1 MNLSICSGMRAKIE
15 AKRPLPGSSREAS
28 SHGRRYWV
36 VRHCRRRVRVAGLHL
51 ALLLQK
57 QGIGVTLYS
66 DQTAA
71 QLASGRMLNTV
82 ALHNTT
88 VQREQAL
95 GVDHWD
101 LAEYG
106 YFCHHHYIG
115 GPRPLS
121 FPGAF
126 AAPSRAIDYRV
137 YLPRLL
143 ADFTGA
149 RRRLPGRAAGQPGG
163 GRPAVGAARP
173 RGRRHRQGRH
183 QRDVPGRPRQVAVP
197 PPQRL
202 LCAGLYHGIAPAEPK
217 GVTMSIAPPHGE
229 LLEIPTFSADGHV
242 TVLLFENVP
251 GGDTEVL
258 ADAKYDEDPAAFERL
273 VLEKVRAH
281 HPQVFARVDGA
292 RFGLTRPEDLLQ
304 GAVPP
309 VLREDYAVL
318 PNGRVVIALGDAH
331 SVVDPVVGQGANSA
345 SDSAWELG
353 TVIGEDPNFDER
365 FARKVAARRANRVQA
380 ISDWTNLDDR
390 AAALRRTC
398 SSCSARCRRTRSS
411 RTSSPTTST
420 SRSAI

>member
-1 MNLSICSGMRAKIE
+1 MAGGARRSGIAIV
-15 AKRPLPGSSREAS
+15 GS
-28 SHGRRYWV
+28 G
-36 VRHCRRRVRVAGLHL
+36 VAGLHL

-57 QGIGVTLYS
+57 QGIPVTLYS

-82 ALHNTT
+82 AHHNTT

-101 LAEYG
+101 LEEYG

-115 GPRPLS
+115 GPQPLS

-126 AAPSRAIDYRV
+126 GAPSRAIDYRV

-143 ADFTGA
+143 ADFQERGGDF
-149 RRRLPGRAAGQPGG
+149 RAGQQVSPEEVARLSERHDLVVVATGKGGTSAMFPIIPGKSPYS
-163 GRPAVGAARP
+163 R
-173 RGRRHRQGRH
+173 
-183 QRDVPGRPRQVAVP
+183 
-197 PPQRL
+197 PQRR
-202 LCAGLYHGIAPAEPK
+202 LCAGLYHGIAPSEPK

-229 LLEIPTFSADGHV
+229 LLEIPTFSASGHV

-258 ADAKYDEDPAAFERL
+258 ADAKYDGDPAAFDRL
-273 VLEKVRAH
+273 VLEKVRVH
-281 HPQVFARVDGA
+281 HPEVFERIEVA

-304 GAVPP
+304 GAVTP
-309 VLREDYAVL
+309 VLREDYRVL

-345 SDSAWELG
+345 SYSAWELG
-353 TVIGEDPNFDER
+353 TVIVDDPSFDER
-365 FARKVAARRANRVQA
+365 FAQKVAARRANRVRA
-380 ISDWTNLDDR
+380 ISDWTNLMIALPPAPHLLQLLGAMSQNPAVADEFTDNFNQPER
-390 AAALRRTC
+390 QWDILATPERTAAFL
-398 SSCSARCRRTRSS
+398 ARYGT
-411 RTSSPTTST
+411 
-420 SRSAI
+420 

>member
-1 MNLSICSGMRAKIE
+1 MAAGS
-15 AKRPLPGSSREAS
+15 GSSGIAIIGS
-28 SHGRRYWV
+28 G
-36 VRHCRRRVRVAGLHL
+36 VAGLHL

-57 QGIGVTLYS
+57 QGVPVTLYS

-82 ALHNTT
+82 AHHNTT

-115 GPRPLS
+115 GPQPLS

-126 AAPSRAIDYRV
+126 GAPSRAIDYRI

-143 ADFTGA
+143 ADFTERGGDF
-149 RRRLPGRAAGQPGG
+149 RAGQQVSPQEVVALSERHDLVVVATGKGG
-163 GRPAVGAARP
+163 TSAMFPV
-173 RGRRHRQGRH
+173 
-183 QRDVPGRPRQVAVP
+183 VPGKSPYTR
-197 PPQRL
+197 PQRR
-202 LCAGLYHGIAPAEPK
+202 LCAGLYHGIARSQPK

-229 LLEIPTFSADGHV
+229 LLEIPTFSESGHV

-258 ADAKYDEDPAAFERL
+258 ADAKYDEDPAAFEQL
-273 VLEKVRAH
+273 VLEKLRAH
-281 HPQVFARVDGA
+281 HPQVFERVDVA

-304 GAVPP
+304 GAVTP

-318 PNGRVVIALGDAH
+318 PNGKVAIALGDAH

-345 SDSAWELG
+345 SYSAWELG
-353 TVIGEDPNFDER
+353 AVIAEDPSFDER

-380 ISDWTNLDDR
+380 ISDWTNLMIGLPPAPHLLQFLGAISQNPG
-390 AAALRRTC
+390 AADEFTDNFNAPERQWDILATPE
-398 SSCSARCRRTRSS
+398 RTRAFLA
-411 RTSSPTTST
+411 RHGM
-420 SRSAI
+420 

>member
-1 MNLSICSGMRAKIE
+1 MAGGA
-15 AKRPLPGSSREAS
+15 GSSGIAIVGS
-28 SHGRRYWV
+28 G
-36 VRHCRRRVRVAGLHL
+36 VAGLHL
-51 ALLLQK
+51 ALLLQQ
-57 QGIGVTLYS
+57 QGIPATLYS

-82 ALHNTT
+82 AHHNTT

-115 GPRPLS
+115 GPQPLS

-126 AAPSRAIDYRV
+126 GAPSRAIDYRV

-143 ADFTGA
+143 ADFTDRG
-149 RRRLPGRAAGQPGG
+149 GDFQPGLHVSPEEIVRLSERHDLVVIATGKG
-163 GRPAVGAARP
+163 GTSAMFPVI
-173 RGRRHRQGRH
+173 
-183 QRDVPGRPRQVAVP
+183 PGKSPYSR
-197 PPQRL
+197 PQRR
-202 LCAGLYHGIAPAEPK
+202 LCAGLYYGIAPSEPK
-217 GVTMSIAPPHGE
+217 GVTLSIAPPHGE
-229 LLEIPTFSADGHV
+229 LLEIPTFSASGHV

-273 VLEKVRAH
+273 VLEKLRVH
-281 HPQVFARVDGA
+281 HPEVFERVNSA

-304 GAVPP
+304 GAVTP

-318 PNGRVVIALGDAH
+318 PNGRIVMALGDAH

-345 SDSAWELG
+345 SYSAWELG
-353 TVIGEDPNFDER
+353 AVIAEDPNFDER
-365 FARKVAARRANRVQA
+365 FAQKVAARRANRVRA
-380 ISDWTNLDDR
+380 ISDWTNLMIGLPPAPHLLQLLGAMSMNPAVADEFTDNFNQPER
-390 AAALRRTC
+390 QWDILATPQ
-398 SSCSARCRRTRSS
+398 
-411 RTSSPTTST
+411 RTSAFLA
-420 SRSAI
+420 RHGM

>member
-1 MNLSICSGMRAKIE
+1 MAGGA
-15 AKRPLPGSSREAS
+15 GSSGIAIVGS
-28 SHGRRYWV
+28 G
-36 VRHCRRRVRVAGLHL
+36 VAGLHL
-51 ALLLQK
+51 ALLLQQ
-57 QGIGVTLYS
+57 QGIPATLYS

-82 ALHNTT
+82 AHHNTT

-115 GPRPLS
+115 GPQPLS

-126 AAPSRAIDYRV
+126 GAPSRAIDYRV

-143 ADFTGA
+143 ADFTDRG
-149 RRRLPGRAAGQPGG
+149 GDFQPGLHVSPEEIVRLSERHDLVVIATGKG
-163 GRPAVGAARP
+163 GTSAMFPVIPDKSPYSR
-173 RGRRHRQGRH
+173 
-183 QRDVPGRPRQVAVP
+183 
-197 PPQRL
+197 PQRR
-202 LCAGLYHGIAPAEPK
+202 LCAGLYYGIAPSEPK
-217 GVTMSIAPPHGE
+217 GVTLSIAPPHGE
-229 LLEIPTFSADGHV
+229 LLEIPTFSASGHV

-273 VLEKVRAH
+273 VLEKLRVH
-281 HPQVFARVDGA
+281 HPEVFERVNAA

-304 GAVPP
+304 GAVTP

-318 PNGRVVIALGDAH
+318 PNGRIVMALGDAH

-345 SDSAWELG
+345 SYSAWELG
-353 TVIGEDPNFDER
+353 AVIAEDPNFDER
-365 FARKVAARRANRVQA
+365 FAQKVAARRANRVRA
-380 ISDWTNLDDR
+380 ISDWTNLMIGLPPAPHLLQLLGAMSVNPAVADEFTDNFNQPER
-390 AAALRRTC
+390 QWDILATPQ
-398 SSCSARCRRTRSS
+398 
-411 RTSSPTTST
+411 RTSAFLA
-420 SRSAI
+420 RHGM

>member
-1 MNLSICSGMRAKIE
+1 MAGGTRSSGIAII
-15 AKRPLPGSSREAS
+15 GS
-28 SHGRRYWV
+28 G
-36 VRHCRRRVRVAGLHL
+36 VAGLHL

-57 QGIGVTLYS
+57 QGIPATLYS

-82 ALHNTT
+82 AHHNTT

-115 GPRPLS
+115 GPQPLS

-126 AAPSRAIDYRV
+126 SAPSRAIDYRV

-143 ADFTGA
+143 ADFTERGGDFRPGQQVSPEEIA
-149 RRRLPGRAAGQPGG
+149 RLSELHDLVVVATGKGGTSAMFPVIEAKSPYRR
-163 GRPAVGAARP
+163 
-173 RGRRHRQGRH
+173 
-183 QRDVPGRPRQVAVP
+183 
-197 PPQRL
+197 PQRR
-202 LCAGLYHGIAPAEPK
+202 LCAGLYHGIAPSEPK

-229 LLEIPTFSADGHV
+229 LLEIPTFSASGHV

-258 ADAKYDEDPAAFERL
+258 ADAKYDEDPAAFEQL
-273 VLEKVRAH
+273 VLEKLRAH
-281 HPQVFARVDGA
+281 HPQVFERVEVT

-304 GAVPP
+304 GAVTP

-345 SDSAWELG
+345 SYSAWELG
-353 TVIGEDPNFDER
+353 MVIAEDPNFDER
-365 FARKVAARRANRVQA
+365 FAQKVAARRANRVRA
-380 ISDWTNLDDR
+380 ISDWTNLMV
-390 AAALRRTC
+390 ALPPEPHLLRLLGAMSQNPAVADEFTDNFNRPERQWDILATPE
-398 SSCSARCRRTRSS
+398 
-411 RTSSPTTST
+411 RTSAFLA
-420 SRSAI
+420 RHGM

>member
-1 MNLSICSGMRAKIE
+1 MAAGPRSSGIAVI
-15 AKRPLPGSSREAS
+15 GS
-28 SHGRRYWV
+28 G
-36 VRHCRRRVRVAGLHL
+36 VAGLHL

-57 QGIGVTLYS
+57 QGIPVTIYS

-82 ALHNTT
+82 AHHNTT

-115 GPRPLS
+115 GPQPLS

-126 AAPSRAIDYRV
+126 SAPSRAIDYRV

-143 ADFTGA
+143 ADFEERGGDFRSGQQVGPEEIARLSEQHDLVVAATGKGGTSA
-149 RRRLPGRAAGQPGG
+149 MFPVIAAKSPYSRPQRRLS
-163 GRPAVGAARP
+163 
-173 RGRRHRQGRH
+173 
-183 QRDVPGRPRQVAVP
+183 
-197 PPQRL
+197 
-202 LCAGLYHGIAPAEPK
+202 AGLYHGIAPSEPK

-273 VLEKVRAH
+273 VLEKLRAH
-281 HPQVFARVDGA
+281 HPRVYERVDAG
-292 RFGLTRPEDLLQ
+292 RFGLTRPADLLQ
-304 GAVPP
+304 GAVTP

-318 PNGRVVIALGDAH
+318 PNGKVVIALGDAH

-345 SDSAWELG
+345 SYSAWELG
-353 TVIGEDPNFDER
+353 AVIAEDPNFDER
-365 FARKVAARRANRVQA
+365 FAQKVAARRANRVRA
-380 ISDWTNLDDR
+380 ISDWTNLMIGLPPAPHLLQLLGAMSQNPAVADEFTDNFNQPER
-390 AAALRRTC
+390 QWDILATPARTGAFL
-398 SSCSARCRRTRSS
+398 ARHGM
-411 RTSSPTTST
+411 
-420 SRSAI
+420 

>member
-1 MNLSICSGMRAKIE
+1 MAGGA
-15 AKRPLPGSSREAS
+15 GSSGIAIVGS
-28 SHGRRYWV
+28 G
-36 VRHCRRRVRVAGLHL
+36 VAGLHL
-51 ALLLQK
+51 ALLLQQ
-57 QGIGVTLYS
+57 QGIPATLYS

-82 ALHNTT
+82 AHHNTT

-115 GPRPLS
+115 GPQPLS

-126 AAPSRAIDYRV
+126 RAPSRAIDYRV

-143 ADFTGA
+143 ADFQERGGDFRAGLHVSPEEIVRLSERHDLVVIATGKGGTSA
-149 RRRLPGRAAGQPGG
+149 MFPVIPGKSPYSR
-163 GRPAVGAARP
+163 
-173 RGRRHRQGRH
+173 
-183 QRDVPGRPRQVAVP
+183 
-197 PPQRL
+197 PQRR
-202 LCAGLYHGIAPAEPK
+202 LCAGLYYGIAPSEPK
-217 GVTMSIAPPHGE
+217 GVTLSIAPPHGE
-229 LLEIPTFSADGHV
+229 LLEIPTFSASGHV

-273 VLEKVRAH
+273 VLEKLRVH
-281 HPQVFARVDGA
+281 HPEVFERVNAA

-304 GAVPP
+304 GAVTP

-318 PNGRVVIALGDAH
+318 PNGRIVMALGDAH

-345 SDSAWELG
+345 SYSAWELG
-353 TVIGEDPNFDER
+353 AVIVEDPNFDER
-365 FARKVAARRANRVQA
+365 FAQKVAARRANRVRA
-380 ISDWTNLDDR
+380 ISDWTNLMIGLPPAPHLLQLLGAMSVNPAVADEFTDNFNQPER
-390 AAALRRTC
+390 QWDILATPQ
-398 SSCSARCRRTRSS
+398 
-411 RTSSPTTST
+411 RTSTFLA
-420 SRSAI
+420 RHGM